1 MNTNRRAQ
9 ASKKGVYGPTSFVVT
24 VARLFPNAGATV
36 NSLRTAVARNNMNA
50 AQAAVY
56 KLMMTT
62 NNSSTTARLLGAWR
76 AYQDLHKANAQ
87 RPKGKASAQLRNFQ
101 RQFGINRRSA
111 PVKRKAPGKNR
122 VPPSGF
128 NRLPP
133 NVLDLITAH
142 LNHSTSAK
150 LSTALGKRVPDPDNM
165 KELGDIV
172 YAAAKLVLAKR
183 LDKVAVARR
192 VLGERN
198 FQRFGYS
205 VHIKEQPIVEQ
216 PFWRVPW
223 AGPSGV
229 EARLQGRNW
238 TVVVGRIDS
247 QEFEVYRRGTKWPLF
262 LCDVSWWKNDM
273 VWGVYRDE
281 QSVPR
286 GARVVLKRELER
298 ASRPVNPVVTFFF
311 GKVNEEAATV

>member
-56 KLMMTT
+56 KLMMTA

-76 AYQDLHKANAQ
+76 AYQNLHKANTQ

-122 VPPSGF
+122 ARGSNF

-133 NVLDLITAH
+133 NVLNLITAH
-142 LNHSTSAK
+142 LNRSTSAK

-183 LDKVAVARR
+183 VDKVAPRR
-192 VLGERN
+192 TMGERN

-205 VHIKEQPIVEQ
+205 VHIKEHVSHRDGI
-216 PFWRVPW
+216 RRNVP
-223 AGPSGV
+223 

-238 TVVVGRIDS
+238 TVVLIDPFDA

-262 LCDVSWWKNDM
+262 LCDVSRWKNDM
-273 VWGVYRDE
+273 VWYVYRDK
-281 QSVPR
+281 QSLPR
-286 GARVVLKRELER
+286 GARTVLKRELER
-298 ASRPVNPVVTFFF
+298 ASRPVTPAVRF
-311 GKVNEEAATV
+311 GKGFNEEAATV

>member
-56 KLMMTT
+56 KLMMTA

-183 LDKVAVARR
+183 AGAWRVDKVAVARR

-205 VHIKEQPIVEQ
+205 VHIKEHRVRGIV
-216 PFWRVPW
+216 
-223 AGPSGV
+223 S

-238 TVVVGRIDS
+238 TVVVIDS
-247 QEFEVYRRGTKWPLF
+247 SDAQEFEVYRRGTKWPLF
-262 LCDVSWWKNDM
+262 LCDVSRWNNDM

-298 ASRPVNPVVTFFF
+298 ASRPVNPVVRFFF
-311 GKVNEEAATV
+311 QPFNEEAATV